1 MNSIAI
7 LGSTGSIGVQT
18 LDVATHLGIKV
29 TALSTN
35 RNIELLEE
43 QIRIFKPQ
51 IAAVMDE
58 KMAILLKSNVADT
71 GTKIVSGIEGLCECA
86 TNKDAEMMLNSVVGI
101 VGLRPTL
108 EAIKEYKTIAL
119 ANKETLVAGGKIV
132 MELAKEKGVQII
144 PVDSEH
150 SAIFQC
156 LQGSLNVKK
165 ELKKIILTASGGPF
179 FGKKGEDLAN
189 ITPKGALK
197 HPNWNMGAKISID
210 SATLMNKGLEFI
222 EAVWL
227 FDVKPS
233 QIEILVH
240 RQSVI
245 HSLVLYVDNSLLAQL
260 GAPDMRLPIQYA
272 MTYPNRLPASS
283 NVLDLLE
290 YSSLTFDKPDY
301 ETFDCLSA
309 CMEAIKLGGLKPA
322 AISGANEEAVH
333 MFLNGKI
340 KFLDIQKLNRAAM
353 DNQKQVEIYSLDDI
367 LKADIQAREFVRN
380 SVNLM

>member
-1 MNSIAI
+1 LNSISI
-7 LGSTGSIGVQT
+7 LGSTGSIGVQS
-18 LDVATHLGIKV
+18 LDVVSHLGITV

-35 RNIELLEE
+35 KNIKLLEE
-43 QIRIFKPQ
+43 QIRKYKPQ

-58 KMAILLKSNVADT
+58 KMASILKSNVADT
-71 GTKIVSGIEGLCECA
+71 GAKIVCGIEGICECA
-86 TNKDAEMMLNSVVGI
+86 TNKDAEMVLNSVVGI

-108 EAIKEYKTIAL
+108 EAIKECKTIAL
-119 ANKETLVAGGKIV
+119 ANKETLVAGGKLV

-156 LQGSLNVKK
+156 LQGSLAVKK

-179 FGKKGEDLAN
+179 FGKKSEELVN
-189 ITPKGALK
+189 ISPKDALK
-197 HPNWNMGAKISID
+197 HPNWCMGAKISID

-233 QIEILVH
+233 QIDVLVH

-245 HSLVLYVDNSLLAQL
+245 HSLVEFVDNSILAQL

-272 MTYPNRLPASS
+272 ITYPHRLPASS
-283 NVLDLLE
+283 NELNLLE
-290 YSSLTFDKPDY
+290 YGSLTFGKPDY

-309 CMEAIKLGGLKPA
+309 CIDAIKLDGLKPA
-322 AISGANEEAVH
+322 AINGANEEAVH
-333 MFLNGKI
+333 LFLNGKI
-340 KFLDIQKLNRAAM
+340 GFLDIQKLVRAAM
-353 DNQKQVEIYSLDDI
+353 DNQKQSEINSLRDI
-367 LKADIQAREFVRN
+367 LKADINAREFVRN
-380 SVNLM
+380 SINLI